1 MRIHK
6 AAFFAVLLSAGGL
19 GVSVIWARGVAAP
32 CVLQDSPSRS
42 ETSSFVER
50 PAVAEWIADFH
61 DVSDVGPQVLF
72 DGCTPSDESLRE
84 WEESSEASRPEDH
97 PPL

>member
-1 MRIHK
+1 
-6 AAFFAVLLSAGGL
+6 
-19 GVSVIWARGVAAP
+19 
-32 CVLQDSPSRS
+32 
-42 ETSSFVER
+42 
-50 PAVAEWIADFH
+50 H